1 MYTQNVLIVLSVHVV
16 SSSMIPEH
24 YQRLIIPMSLHIETD
39 GPGLY
44 TGFIADDI
52 ATDRDC

>member
-1 MYTQNVLIVLSVHVV
+1 MYTQNVLIVLSVRVV

-39 GPGLY
+39 GLGLY

-52 ATDRDC
+52 ATNRDC